1 MSVKNVFTSIYK
13 TNKWNS
19 KESVSGT
26 GSEIKVTENLRKNLS
41 DLIKEYNIRSILDL
55 PCGDFNWMS
64 KIELGSID
72 YIGADIVSDL
82 IEKNKTSYPN
92 FNFKVMDIIE
102 DKLPKVDLII
112 VRDCFVHLTYEN
124 INKSIVNIKNSGSK
138 YLLTTSFIEKE
149 NIDIPNN
156 GGWRPINL
164 IKPPFKRN
172 NYLNIINDGTK
183 KYYGEKYSD
192 KSMILYDISKI

>member
-1 MSVKNVFTSIYK
+1 MSVKNIFTSIYN

-26 GSEIKVTENLRKNLS
+26 GSEIRVTENLRSELSNL
-41 DLIKEYNIRSILDL
+41 INEYNIKSILDL

-64 KIELGSID
+64 KIDLNGVD
-72 YIGADIVSDL
+72 YIGADIVTDL
-82 IEKNKTSYPN
+82 IEKNRKSYPD
-92 FNFKVMDIIE
+92 FNFEVMNIIE
-102 DKLPKVDLII
+102 DELPKVDLII

-124 INKSIVNIKNSGSK
+124 INKSLVNIKNSGSK
-138 YLLTTSFIEKE
+138 YLFTTSFIEKQ
-149 NIDIPNN
+149 NSDIPNN

-164 IKPPFKRN
+164 IKPPFKKD
-172 NYLNIINDGTK
+172 NYLNIIDDGPK
-183 KYYGEKYSD
+183 KYYGEKYKD